1 MTTNAKNNS
10 EFLKNMVFK
19 EVEHQPQR
27 ADYQSNQPG
36 NSMPFSDARGNYQ
49 RNIGFDTG
57 RFKDSKVYIVGGGIG
72 GLAAAYYFIRDAHIP
87 GENIT
92 FLEELAVQGGSLDGA
107 GNAKDGYIMRGGRE
121 MITTYENFWDMF
133 QDIPALELPEPYSVL
148 DEYRLIN
155 DNDPNYSKARLI
167 HNKGLIKDFHKFNLN
182 KADQLAIVRLLLK
195 NQDELDNLTIEDY
208 FSQSFLDSN
217 FWTLWRSMFAFEN
230 WHSLLECKLY
240 MHRFLEALD
249 GIKDMSTL
257 LFAKYNQYDSF
268 VVPAQKFLINKGV
281 KLQSDTLVTAVDF
294 EQQGDKKVVKGLTTT
309 QHGQQVHIPVRD
321 NDFVIIT
328 TGSMTE
334 DTRYGT
340 SDTAPDIRLTDDT
353 MGKTKGWVLW
363 NDLAKQSAVFGRP
376 EKFNRHVPKSAWM
389 SATLTCKDSAL
400 LRKISEKYCVNPPL
414 SGKTVTG
421 GIVTITDSNWL
432 MSFTINRQP
441 QFPDQP
447 KDVVVIWVYG
457 LLMDKKGNYVPKTM
471 PECTGHEI
479 VTELLYHLD
488 LLEQKD
494 DILANTI
501 ANTAYMPYI
510 TSMFMPRAK
519 GDRPQIVPEGCTN
532 LGLIGQFVET
542 NNDVVFTVE
551 TSVRSARVAVY
562 TLTDSNKQ
570 VPDIAPTQYDIRN
583 MLRSASALNDDQG
596 FIGEGI
602 LRRVLANTYYE
613 HILPPVAKKSHKD
626 SSLMQTLAEQFEVVK
641 AFWHKEGHK
650 DEQKDEQKAQDKK

>member
-1 MTTNAKNNS
+1 
-10 EFLKNMVFK
+10 
-19 EVEHQPQR
+19 
-27 ADYQSNQPG
+27 
-36 NSMPFSDARGNYQ
+36 
-49 RNIGFDTG
+49 
-57 RFKDSKVYIVGGGIG
+57 
-72 GLAAAYYFIRDAHIP
+72 
-87 GENIT
+87 
-92 FLEELAVQGGSLDGA
+92 
-107 GNAKDGYIMRGGRE
+107 
-121 MITTYENFWDMF
+121 
-133 QDIPALELPEPYSVL
+133 
-148 DEYRLIN
+148 
-155 DNDPNYSKARLI
+155 
-167 HNKGLIKDFHKFNLN
+167 
-182 KADQLAIVRLLLK
+182 
-195 NQDELDNLTIEDY
+195 
-208 FSQSFLDSN
+208 
-217 FWTLWRSMFAFEN
+217 MFAFEN

>member
-10 EFLKNMVFK
+10 EFLNNLAFK
-19 EVEHQPQR
+19 KVDHQPQR
-27 ADYQSNQPG
+27 ADYQSNQLG
-36 NSMPFSDARGNYQ
+36 NSMPFGDARGNYQ

-294 EQQGDKKVVKGLTTT
+294 EQQGDKKIVKGLTTT
-309 QHGQQVHIPVRD
+309 QQGQQVHIPVRD

-376 EKFNRHVPKSAWM
+376 EKFNRRVPKSAWM

-441 QFPDQP
+441 QFLDQP

-479 VTELLYHLD
+479 VMELLYHLD

-562 TLTDSNKQ
+562 TLTDCNKQ
-570 VPDIAPTQYDIRN
+570 VPDIVPTQYDIRN
-583 MLRSASALNDDQG
+583 ILRSASTLNDDQG

-613 HILPPVAKKSHKD
+613 HILPPVAKKAPKD

-641 AFWHKEGHK
+641 AFWHKEG
-650 DEQKDEQKAQDKK
+650 QKDEQKAQDKK

>member
-10 EFLKNMVFK
+10 EFLKNMAFK
-19 EVEHQPQR
+19 KVDHQPQR

-36 NSMPFSDARGNYQ
+36 SSMPFSDARGNYQ
-49 RNIGFDTG
+49 RNIGFDTA

-133 QDIPALELPEPYSVL
+133 QDIPALELPDPYSVL

-167 HNKGLIKDFHKFNLN
+167 HNKGDIKDFHKFNLN

-294 EQQGDKKVVKGLTTT
+294 EQQGDKKIVKGLTTT
-309 QHGQQVHIPVRD
+309 QQGQQVHIPVRD

-340 SDTAPDIRLTDDT
+340 SDTAPDIRLTDDE

-376 EKFNRHVPKSAWM
+376 EKFNRRVPKSAWM

-441 QFPDQP
+441 QFLDQP

-479 VTELLYHLD
+479 VMELLYHLD

-562 TLTDSNKQ
+562 TLTDCNKQ
-570 VPDIAPTQYDIRN
+570 VPDIVPTQYDIRN
-583 MLRSASALNDDQG
+583 ILRSASTLNDDQG

-613 HILPPVAKKSHKD
+613 HILPPVAKKAHKD
-626 SSLMQTLAEQFEVVK
+626 SSLMQSLAEQFEVVK
-641 AFWHKEGHK
+641 AFWHKEG
-650 DEQKDEQKAQDKK
+650 QKDEQKAQDKK

>member
-10 EFLKNMVFK
+10 EFLNNLAFK
-19 EVEHQPQR
+19 KVDHQPQR

-36 NSMPFSDARGNYQ
+36 NSMPFGDARGNYQ

-294 EQQGDKKVVKGLTTT
+294 EQQGDKKIVKGLTAI
-309 QHGQQVHIPVRD
+309 QQGQQVHIPVRD

-376 EKFNRHVPKSAWM
+376 EKFNRRVPKSAWM

-441 QFPDQP
+441 QFLDQP

-479 VTELLYHLD
+479 VMELLYHLD

-562 TLTDSNKQ
+562 TLTDCNKQ
-570 VPDIAPTQYDIRN
+570 VPDIVPTQYDIRN
-583 MLRSASALNDDQG
+583 ILRSASTLNDDQG

-613 HILPPVAKKSHKD
+613 HILPPVAKKAPKD

-641 AFWHKEGHK
+641 AFWHKEG
-650 DEQKDEQKAQDKK
+650 QKDEQKAQDKK

>member
-10 EFLKNMVFK
+10 EFLNNLAFK
-19 EVEHQPQR
+19 KVDHQPQR

-36 NSMPFSDARGNYQ
+36 NSMPFGDARGNYQ

-294 EQQGDKKVVKGLTTT
+294 EQQGDKKIVKGLTTT
-309 QHGQQVHIPVRD
+309 QQGQQVHIPVRD

-376 EKFNRHVPKSAWM
+376 EKFNRRVPKSAWM

-441 QFPDQP
+441 QFLDQP

-479 VTELLYHLD
+479 VMELLYHLD

-562 TLTDSNKQ
+562 TLTDCNKQ
-570 VPDIAPTQYDIRN
+570 VPDIVPTQYDIRN
-583 MLRSASALNDDQG
+583 ILRSASTLNDDQG

-613 HILPPVAKKSHKD
+613 HILPPVAKKAPKD

-641 AFWHKEGHK
+641 AFWHKEG
-650 DEQKDEQKAQDKK
+650 QKDEQKAQDKK